1 MLAALKYFFRTV
13 VRHGSL
19 TLVDADGVAHR
30 FGDGSGR
37 SITIKLHN
45 RAAYRRLGINP
56 ALQFGETYMD
66 KSLTIED
73 GSLHEFLVL
82 LLSNLQHKRPKL
94 MSGLER
100 LRVLLRRF
108 HQYNSVSRARGN
120 VAHHYDLDG
129 DFYDLFLDADSQYS
143 CAYFET
149 DHMSLD
155 EAQLA
160 KKRHIASK
168 LNLTAGQRV
177 LDIGSGWGGLGL
189 YLAETADVDVT
200 GITLSEE
207 QLQASMARAKD
218 ARRSDSVRFLLQ
230 DYRDLEG
237 SFDRIVSVG
246 MFEHVGVGYFATY
259 FRKIRDLLSDDG
271 VALIHTIGRSN
282 GPGATNSW
290 AAKYI
295 FPGAYSP
302 ALSEILPAIEQAGL
316 LVTDVE
322 VLRLHYAMTLQEWLD
337 RFQAAREAIASLYD
351 ERFCRMWEFYLASA
365 EACFR
370 YQDLTVYQIQLT
382 KHQKALPLTRDYM
395 IDWERT
401 QSRLD
406 DARDTRHRLAGE

>member
-13 VRHGSL
+13 IRHGNL

-37 SITIKLHN
+37 PVTIKLHN
-45 RAAYRRLGINP
+45 RAVYRRLVLNP
-56 ALQFGETYMD
+56 ALQFGEAYMD
-66 KSLTIED
+66 GSLTIEE
-73 GSLHEFLVL
+73 GSLHEALIVF
-82 LLSNLQHKRPKL
+82 LSNLQQQRPKL
-94 MSGLER
+94 MVGLDH

-108 HQYNSVSRARGN
+108 HQYNPASRSHGH

-129 DFYDLFLDADSQYS
+129 EFYDLFLDSDRQYS

-149 DHMSLD
+149 DDMSLED
-155 EAQLA
+155 AQLA

-168 LNLTAGQRV
+168 LNLKAGQRV

-189 YLAETADVDVT
+189 YLAETAGVDVT
-200 GITLSEE
+200 GITLSKE
-207 QLQASMARAKD
+207 QLQVSMARVEA
-218 ARRSDSVRFLLQ
+218 AHRSDSVRFLLQ

-237 SFDRIVSVG
+237 PFDRIVSVG
-246 MFEHVGVGYFATY
+246 MFEHVGVSYFRTY
-259 FRKIRDLLSDDG
+259 FRKVRDLLSDDG
-271 VALIHTIGRSN
+271 VALIHTIGRSD

-302 ALSEILPAIEQAGL
+302 ALSEIIPAIEKAGL

-322 VLRLHYAMTLQEWLD
+322 VLRLHYAKTLQEWLD
-337 RFQAAREAIASLYD
+337 RFYAERDAIASLYD

-365 EACFR
+365 EVCFR

-382 KHQKALPLTRDYM
+382 KRLDALPLTRDYM
-395 IDWERT
+395 FDWERK
-401 QSRLD
+401 QRRLD
-406 DARDTRHRLAGE
+406 EARNTRLRAAG